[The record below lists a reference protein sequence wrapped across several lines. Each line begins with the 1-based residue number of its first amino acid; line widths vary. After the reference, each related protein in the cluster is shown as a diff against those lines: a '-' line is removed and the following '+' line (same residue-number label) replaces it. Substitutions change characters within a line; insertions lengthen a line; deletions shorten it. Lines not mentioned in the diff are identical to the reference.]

1 MERCEA
7 CTCQEMFLC
16 YFKDSLLPKAE
27 MNLLAADVSVLVQ
40 KLEEQQRKKEDR
52 KEKKRSFVR

>member
-1 MERCEA
+1 MRPS
-7 CTCQEMFLC
+7 